1 MGSIEKPS
9 AASGTGIVGVSR
21 QPPSADTATGDASDE
36 DSWAHTVRANAAIV
50 RRRLLFFIVVTLLF
64 LVAAMLVD
72 RVFPSMYSSVAR
84 AAIAPNYD
92 RVSTLDAVVTP
103 VQVNELGFMQ
113 TQLEVLKSGSLLA
126 AVASEEGLE
135 KSIDELST
143 PFDLLAELVG
153 RITGGEPASGSNP
166 ALAHAAQLFAA
177 RLKANVVK
185 DTSVLQILVSTRDP
199 ALSKRLTQRVLDK
212 YVELTGKERTQRL
225 EAGAAAL
232 RDRLAAQGSAV
243 DKAVAALRAYDERT
257 DGLRRVTTSETV
269 TTTRPNN
276 ASSSNTQTERE
287 DAKIAERAQLEW
299 KVSTERVLYQVTSS
313 SLENIRVALDTL
325 RSVSLVTVL
334 DPPALS
340 TSPDGLKSWM
350 RYLIYVLAAPAFG
363 LFATYVLY
371 LIGVYRRSGRR
382 TRVTA

>member
-1 MGSIEKPS
+1 
-9 AASGTGIVGVSR
+9 
-21 QPPSADTATGDASDE
+21 
-36 DSWAHTVRANAAIV
+36 
-50 RRRLLFFIVVTLLF
+50 
-64 LVAAMLVD
+64 
-72 RVFPSMYSSVAR
+72 
-84 AAIAPNYD
+84 
-92 RVSTLDAVVTP
+92 
-103 VQVNELGFMQ
+103 
-113 TQLEVLKSGSLLA
+113 
-126 AVASEEGLE
+126 LE

-334 DPPALS
+334 DAPALS